1 MKVNLTKP
9 QYRVST
15 SNKRFRV
22 LISGR
27 RFGKTFLT
35 IIEMMKY
42 ASQPNQTIWYIAP
55 TLKMAKEICWND
67 LKETL
72 NKYKWVED
80 INETTLTIRIRK
92 TNSTISLKGAEN
104 FDSLRGSGIDF
115 LVLDEFADI
124 DKRTWFEVLRAS
136 VVDTKGKV
144 LMCGTPRG
152 YGNWSYEMYLKGKHD
167 DEWES
172 FQYTTLQ
179 GGIVTKEELEQAKQ
193 DIDIRTFRQ
202 EFEGTFENYA
212 GQVYYNFHPV
222 ESVKDYKLDLSKP
235 LHMGMDFNVDPMS
248 CCVAHIEKD
257 KVYFVDEIV
266 IYSSNTDEMCQEI
279 RDRYGS
285 KAKIF
290 VYPDPACKQRKT
302 SAGGRTD
309 LSILQNSGFNVKVK
323 NKHAAI
329 RDRVN
334 NVNSRLKD
342 SNGERHIFIG
352 KNLKIL
358 LKGLQRQI
366 YKENTNIPDKE
377 EGFDHMNDALGYLI
391 DYIKPLTIKTP
402 GSIPQRWDL
411 KGNYGVHKDEALD
424 THKDYRET
432 INNWEYFIRS
442 YNGGYDYTIG
452 QYLNRYNLE
461 LDNEFNQRLANTPC
475 DNHCKNIIQIY
486 SSFLFRVKPSRD
498 FGSMSEEPSL
508 ESFLKDADLEG
519 NSFNNVIKQA
529 QNYASI
535 YGHCFMILD
544 KPTIQTR
551 TRVTNLI
558 KI

>member
-9 QYRVST
+9 QYRVSS

-92 TNSTISLKGAEN
+92 TNSIISLKGAEN

-136 VVDTKGKV
+136 VADTKGKV

-222 ESVKDYKLDLSKP
+222 ESVQDYKLDLSKP
-235 LHMGMDFNVDPMS
+235 LHIGMDFNVDPMS

-323 NKHAAI
+323 NKHTAI

-402 GSIPQRWDL
+402 GSIPQRWNL
-411 KGNYGVHKDEALD
+411 KGNYGVQQRRG
-424 THKDYRET
+424 T
-432 INNWEYFIRS
+432 
-442 YNGGYDYTIG
+442 
-452 QYLNRYNLE
+452 RY
-461 LDNEFNQRLANTPC
+461 
-475 DNHCKNIIQIY
+475 
-486 SSFLFRVKPSRD
+486 S
-498 FGSMSEEPSL
+498 
-508 ESFLKDADLEG
+508 
-519 NSFNNVIKQA
+519 
-529 QNYASI
+529 
-535 YGHCFMILD
+535 
-544 KPTIQTR
+544 
-551 TRVTNLI
+551 
-558 KI
+558 